1 MQKVINGIIGVLM
14 LAAFISVMML
24 PIGEPERPALV
35 HYEIVHV
42 MEPWESIY
50 DVAERYYQEQQEYG
64 SLPQYI
70 TAIRLTNG
78 GFKRTYE
85 AGDRIIVPMARLAA
99 QDGEH

>member
-1 MQKVINGIIGVLM
+1 MQKVINSLIGVLM

-50 DVAERYYQEQQEYG
+50 DVSERYYQEQQEYE

-78 GFKRTYE
+78 GVKRTYE

-99 QDGEH
+99 QDGQH

>member
-14 LAAFISVMML
+14 LAAFVATMML
-24 PIGEPERPALV
+24 PIGEPERPTLV
-35 HYEIVHV
+35 HCEIVHV

-50 DVAERYYQEQQEYG
+50 DVAERYYQEQQEYE

-99 QDGEH
+99 QDGQH

>member
-1 MQKVINGIIGVLM
+1 MQKVINSLIGVLM
-14 LAAFISVMML
+14 LAAFVATMML
-24 PIGEPERPALV
+24 PIGEPERPVLV

-50 DVAERYYQEQQEYG
+50 DVAERYYQEQQEYE

-99 QDGEH
+99 QDGQR

>member
-1 MQKVINGIIGVLM
+1 MQKVINGIIGILM

-50 DVAERYYQEQQEYG
+50 DVAERYYQEQQEYE

-99 QDGEH
+99 QDGQH

>member
-14 LAAFISVMML
+14 LAAFVATMML

-50 DVAERYYQEQQEYG
+50 DVAERYYQEQQEYE

-99 QDGEH
+99 QDGQR